1 MHNVKKGILF
11 VTVFISVLFTGSLL
25 VAGTAPSIE
34 ILSPNKGEDIAYG
47 TGTVIALSIYDA
59 DADVDISTM
68 ELMVDNVDVTR
79 KANKSVFLVTYTFT
93 DATSTGRHVFSFSV
107 KDREGNLSEI
117 ESYFNIAQEPKKER
131 KFSYNGTVGVGGEY
145 DKEAEQSAIGRVELD
160 MFGGL
165 TETIDYT
172 LSVEA
177 TNEQA
182 SDNQP
187 VSSARLDLFSPWGGL
202 VLGDTTP
209 NFTDYSIDGQE
220 VFGLHALPQ
229 IGFFG
234 LEFVYGQSLRDVN
247 DPATFKQNV
256 IGGKLK
262 LGNERKFQW
271 GLAVLKVRDDK
282 DSLSAEIAT
291 ATDSPTPKDNLV
303 VGTDVKL
310 SLLQGKIHFTGE
322 ANESL
327 LNEDITSGAG
337 LPEDSDVD
345 LPLDPKNFEWLF
357 IINEHIVPI
366 LPGFTSLAAKT
377 GIKVGPFYD
386 NTFNAEYS
394 YVGPSYYS
402 LGNTSVINDRA
413 GFRIWDSLWLLNR
426 KLFLNAAYLN
436 YKNNLQDTYE
446 STTTNAGYSASAYVY
461 PNDYLSI
468 NGGVDIATASNEGD
482 DPTTGGIDTVS
493 TTVNGGTTYNMD
505 VWVTNS
511 DLYFNGTIGLFSD
524 NLTTENDSNTYSTRV
539 GADSYFND
547 LPLDT
552 TVVTGLDF
560 GDIDTSLYMEGGAG
574 YKFLKDQS
582 LYPYTDI
589 IYETGPSRFDFTVGA
604 KYDAP
609 YRISVD
615 GSLNYI
621 TTPDT
626 SDLFVSL
633 FATKEF

>member
-1 MHNVKKGILF
+1 MYNVKKGVLF
-11 VTVFISVLFTGSLL
+11 VTVLIIVLLTGSLL

-34 ILSPNKGEDIAYG
+34 ILSPKKGEDITYG
-47 TGTVIALSIYDA
+47 AGTVIALSIYDA
-59 DADVDISTM
+59 DADIDISSM
-68 ELMVDNVDVTR
+68 ELMLDNVDVTR
-79 KANKSVFLVTYTFT
+79 KANTSVFLVTYAFT
-93 DATSTGRHVFSFSV
+93 DTTSTGRHVFSFSV

-117 ESYFNIAQEPKKER
+117 ESYFNVAQEPKKVR

-145 DKEAEQSAIGRVELD
+145 DREAEQNAIGRVELD

-165 TETIDYT
+165 TETVDYT

-182 SDNQP
+182 SDKQP

-220 VFGLHALPQ
+220 VFGVHALPQ
-229 IGFFG
+229 IGFIG
-234 LEFVYGQSLRDVN
+234 MEFVYGRTLKNVN

-271 GLAVLKVRDDK
+271 GLALLKVRDDK
-282 DSLSAEIAT
+282 DSLSVDIA
-291 ATDSPTPKDNLV
+291 AAPDSPTPKDNLV

-310 SLLQGKIHFTGE
+310 SLLKGRIYFTGE

-337 LPEDSDVD
+337 LAEDSDVD
-345 LPLDPKNFEWLF
+345 LPIDPKNFEWLF

-377 GIKVGPFYD
+377 GIKIGPFYD

-446 STTTNAGYSASAYVY
+446 STTTNTGYSASAYVY
-461 PNDYLSI
+461 PTDYLSM
-468 NGGVDIATASNEGD
+468 NGGVDVATASNGGD
-482 DPTTGGIDTVS
+482 DPATGGIDTVS
-493 TTVNGGTTYNMD
+493 TTINAGANYNMD
-505 VWVTNS
+505 VWITNS
-511 DLYFNGTIGLFSD
+511 DLYTNETIGLFSD
-524 NLTTENDSNTYSTRV
+524 NLTPENDSNTYYTRI
-539 GADSYFND
+539 GIDSYFND
-547 LPLDT
+547 FPLDT

-560 GDIDTSLYMEGGAG
+560 GDIDTSLYLQGGVG
-574 YKFLKDQS
+574 YKFLKDES
-582 LYPYTDI
+582 LYPYADI
-589 IYETGPSRFDFTVGA
+589 IYETGPNRLDLTVGTR
-604 KYDAP
+604 YDAP

-621 TTPDT
+621 TSPDT
-626 SDLFVSL
+626 SDLFISI

>member
-1 MHNVKKGILF
+1 MHNVKKHLLF
-11 VTVFISVLFTGSLL
+11 VMVFIGVLLTASLL
-25 VAGTAPSIE
+25 AAGTAPSIE
-34 ILSPNKGEDIAYG
+34 ILSPKKGEDIAYG
-47 TGTVIALSIYDA
+47 AGTVIALSIYDA
-59 DADVDISTM
+59 DADVDISSM
-68 ELMVDNVDVTR
+68 ELTLDNTDVTR
-79 KANKSVFLVTYTFT
+79 KANVSVFLVTYAFT
-93 DATSTGRHVFSFSV
+93 DTTSTGRHVFSFSV

-117 ESYFNIAQEPKKER
+117 ESYFNIAQQLKKER
-131 KFSYNGTVGVGGEY
+131 KFTYSGTLGIGGEY
-145 DKEAEQSAIGRVELD
+145 DKEADQSAIGRVELD

-165 TETIDYT
+165 TESIDYT
-172 LSVEA
+172 LSIEA

-182 SDNQP
+182 SDRQP
-187 VSSARLDLFSPWGGL
+187 VSSMRLDLFSPWGGL

-220 VFGLHALPQ
+220 VFGVHALPQ
-229 IGFFG
+229 IGFIG
-234 LEFVYGQSLRDVN
+234 MEFVYGRSLRDVN
-247 DPATFKQNV
+247 DPATFQQNV

-271 GLAVLKVRDDK
+271 GLAVLKVRDEK
-282 DSLSAEIAT
+282 DSLSADIAT
-291 ATDSPTPKDNLV
+291 DPESPTPKDNLV
-303 VGTDVKL
+303 VGTDMKL
-310 SLLQGKIHFTGE
+310 SLLNGKIYVSGE

-337 LPEDSDVD
+337 LAENSDVD
-345 LPLDPKNFEWLF
+345 LPLDPKKFEWLF

-377 GIKVGPFYD
+377 GVKVGPFYN

-413 GFRIWDSLWLLNR
+413 GFRVWDSLWLFER

-436 YKNNLQDTYE
+436 YKNNLENTYD

-461 PNDYLSI
+461 PTDYLSI
-468 NGGVDIATASNEGD
+468 NGGVDVATASNGGD
-482 DPTTGGIDTVS
+482 DPTAGGIDTVS
-493 TTVNGGTTYNMD
+493 TTISGGANYNMD

-511 DLYFNGTIGLFSD
+511 DLYMNETIGLFSD

-547 LPLDT
+547 FPLDT
-552 TVVTGLDF
+552 KVVTGLDF
-560 GDIDTSLYMEGGAG
+560 GDIDTSLYMEGGVG
-574 YKFLKDQS
+574 YKFLKDES

-589 IYETGPSRFDFTVGA
+589 IYETGPNRFDFTVGT

-621 TTPDT
+621 TSPDT
-626 SDLFVSL
+626 SDLFISVL
-633 FATKEF
+633 ATKEF

>member
-1 MHNVKKGILF
+1 MHNVRKGLLF
-11 VTVFISVLFTGSLL
+11 VTVFISVLLTGSLL

-34 ILSPNKGEDIAYG
+34 ILSPKKGEDITYG
-47 TGTVIALSIYDA
+47 AGAVIALSIYDA
-59 DADVDISTM
+59 DADVDINSM
-68 ELMVDNVDVTR
+68 ELMMDNVDVTR

-131 KFSYNGTVGVGGEY
+131 KFTYNGTVGMGGEY
-145 DKEAEQSAIGRVELD
+145 DKEAEQSTIGRVELD

-177 TNEQA
+177 TNEQS
-182 SDNQP
+182 SDKQP

-234 LEFVYGQSLRDVN
+234 LEFVYGRSLRDVN
-247 DPATFKQNV
+247 DPATYKQNV

-337 LPEDSDVD
+337 LAPDSDVD

-366 LPGFTSLAAKT
+366 LPGFTSLAAKA
-377 GIKVGPFYD
+377 GIRVGPFYD

-413 GFRIWDSLWLLNR
+413 GFL
-426 KLFLNAAYLN
+426 
-436 YKNNLQDTYE
+436 
-446 STTTNAGYSASAYVY
+446 G
-461 PNDYLSI
+461 
-468 NGGVDIATASNEGD
+468 
-482 DPTTGGIDTVS
+482 
-493 TTVNGGTTYNMD
+493 
-505 VWVTNS
+505 
-511 DLYFNGTIGLFSD
+511 
-524 NLTTENDSNTYSTRV
+524 
-539 GADSYFND
+539 
-547 LPLDT
+547 
-552 TVVTGLDF
+552 
-560 GDIDTSLYMEGGAG
+560 
-574 YKFLKDQS
+574 QS
-582 LYPYTDI
+582 LA
-589 IYETGPSRFDFTVGA
+589 SQQKA
-604 KYDAP
+604 
-609 YRISVD
+609 
-615 GSLNYI
+615 
-621 TTPDT
+621 
-626 SDLFVSL
+626 VSQRCVSEL
-633 FATKEF
+633 